1 LLSPK
6 GFEAIM
12 RHKGMLALL
21 GLATAGL
28 VGCGSEAPKLRPPE
42 PPKVEFVRPVT
53 DYVTDYEDF
62 TGQTM
67 ALRTVNV
74 RARVSGYLDKVN
86 FKDGIEVNEGDL
98 LFVIDPR
105 PYEKEVQRTEAAL
118 KQAEAHLNRLNA
130 DYRRASELFA
140 RNVMSRQDFDLVSG
154 DRAEAEAAVGVAK
167 ANLET
172 ARLNLSFTKVKADL
186 AGRLSRRM
194 VDPGNLV
201 TADQTQLTSIVALD
215 PMYVWFDIDERTL
228 LRLRRLVREGA
239 IKTREERAVPVF
251 AALAD
256 EKGFPHKGTIDF
268 SDNQLNPS
276 TGTLSVRGVIENP
289 KPRVLSP
296 GLFVRIRIQI
306 SDPKKALLIPEQA
319 LVTSQGR
326 KIVFIVNAN
335 NEVREQ
341 VVEVDK
347 PQGVYRVITRGIGAR
362 DRIVVTGQQRIR
374 TGMKVRPAAAAP
386 QALATAAD
394 DRDKDK
400 EKDKADTKGQAP
412 AKSAEAAADKAPAG
426 RSGSAGL

>member
-1 LLSPK
+1 
-6 GFEAIM
+6 
-12 RHKGMLALL
+12 MLALL
-21 GLATAGL
+21 ALATAGL
-28 VGCGSEAPKLRPPE
+28 AGCGSEAPKLKPPE
-42 PPKVEFVRPVT
+42 PPKVEFVTPAT

-86 FKDGIEVNEGDL
+86 FKDGVEVKEGDL

-118 KQAEAHLNRLNA
+118 KQAEAHLNRLSA

-215 PMYVWFDIDERTL
+215 PMYVYFDIDERTL

-239 IKTREERAVPVF
+239 IKSREERAVPVF
-251 AALAD
+251 VALAD
-256 EKGFPHKGTIDF
+256 EQGFPHKGTIDF

-296 GLFVRIRIQI
+296 GLFVRTRIQI
-306 SDPKKALLIPEQA
+306 GDPHRALLIPEQA

-326 KIVFIVNAN
+326 KIVYIVNAN
-335 NEVREQ
+335 NDVREQ
-341 VVEVDK
+341 AVEVGA
-347 PQGVYRVITRGIGAR
+347 PQGVYRVVTRGIGAR

-374 TGMKVRPAAAAP
+374 SGMKVRPAAAEP
-386 QALATAAD
+386 PALASAD
-394 DRDKDK
+394 KDGDKDTGDAKAKADGSADKDK
-400 EKDKADTKGQAP
+400 DQTP
-412 AKSAEAAADKAPAG
+412 ARAAADKAPAG